1 MQRELMKTELLS
13 TGEAA
18 KLCSVTSDTVLKWIH
33 SGRLPATRTP
43 GGHHRISKYDLIGT
57 VGAEPEPAGDAD
69 TSEKPTTRSNHF
81 QYCWEFNGNG
91 ELLDGCR
98 DCVVYEMRAKRCY
111 EVVERAKEVG
121 HNKIFCKQSCDNCDY
136 YRVVHKQA
144 VNILVVTDNVRLVGE
159 LKKGAKKVGFNLET
173 TDCEYRCSA
182 LVDVFRPDFAVV
194 DCSLGAQFARDITDH
209 IIQDPRVPFLRVILA
224 ADSGGFPAECNQEV
238 FARIEKPFNAG
249 DIAECISLE
258 GRRRVG

>member
-1 MQRELMKTELLS
+1 MKPELLS

-43 GGHHRISKYDLIGT
+43 GGHHRISKEGLIGA
-57 VGAEPEPAGDAD
+57 VGDDLEPARDVV
-69 TSEKPTTRSNHF
+69 SIENITTRSNPF

-98 DCVVYEMRAKRCY
+98 DCVVYEMRAQRCY

-121 HNKIFCKQSCDNCDY
+121 HNKIFCQQTCDNCDY
-136 YRVVHKQA
+136 YRVVHQQA
-144 VNILVVTDNVRLVGE
+144 ANILVVTNNERLAVD
-159 LKKGAKKVGFNLET
+159 LKTGASKAGFNLET

-182 LVDVFRPDFAVV
+182 LVDVFRPDFAVI
-194 DCSLGAQFARDITDH
+194 DCSLGAQFTRDIADH
-209 IIQDPRVPFLRVILA
+209 IIQDPRVPFIRVILA
-224 ADSGGFPAECNQEV
+224 ADSGGFPTECNKEV
-238 FARIEKPFNAG
+238 FARIEKPFDARA
-249 DIAECISLE
+249 IAQCISLE
-258 GRRRVG
+258 GRKQKRAG